1 MSNKRKRESDYKTD
15 LEYYEGEWENL
26 QEELLDENDER
37 LTDAEKFELKT
48 IMVGEDAPGRDL
60 DAAQKYKFLDTIRIN
75 KNHRYPI
82 DDTLKELSRR
92 VISDEKKK
100 IIRELLEVIRDA
112 QGGRKRKRKRRRG
125 TKKKRRKRNSKKR
138 TRRRRRKRRR

>member
-75 KNHRYPI
+75 SLFKPI
-82 DDTLKELSRR
+82 DRTLDELGRR
-92 VISDEKKK
+92 VISDNKKQE
-100 IIRELLEVIRDA
+100 IRKLLEVIRNA